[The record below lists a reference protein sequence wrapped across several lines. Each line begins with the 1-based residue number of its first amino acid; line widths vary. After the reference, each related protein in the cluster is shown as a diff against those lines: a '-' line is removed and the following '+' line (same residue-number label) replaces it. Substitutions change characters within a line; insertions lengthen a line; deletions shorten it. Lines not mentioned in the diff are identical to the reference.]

1 LLKTF
6 QILSWSFLKKKKKY
20 KYYALIQTVKISN
33 HFMVYNLPM
42 IGFESFCNR
51 VQNKGNAGRVGQQF
65 SQLRAEKT

>member
-1 LLKTF
+1 M
-6 QILSWSFLKKKKKY
+6 
-20 KYYALIQTVKISN
+20 QTEKISN
-33 HFMVYNLPM
+33 QRQNFMVYNLPM